1 MVSSISLTGLASNDP
16 VPGNYI
22 EVNFAQGPAS
32 SGASEYSVV
41 LIGNR
46 LSTGSAQDDGY
57 IYGPD
62 TVVPL
67 TSEADA
73 IALFG
78 SGSELHRMIR
88 KFLKVNKSTSVY
100 AIAVTESSGS
110 KATGVITLA
119 TTATAAATARVYV
132 GGEFV
137 DASIVTGDTASV
149 IGDSVA
155 AAVNARTDWAV
166 TAVNAS
172 GTVTLTAKQKGLRGN
187 QLRFAVRIL
196 GSCAT
201 TATPTANST
210 AFTGGTTAD
219 SNVAALAT
227 LSSQRFYYQVS
238 AAEDATQFGAVVTQ
252 VGTMAAPLVGLR
264 QRAFAGSVDTLAN
277 VTTVA
282 TGLNAARAEVTWQ
295 QNSDWTPAELAAN
308 AAAVYSL
315 FEAAAVPR
323 CNFSGF
329 GTDAVTTAFWQLKA
343 PISGTV
349 PTRNQLKS
357 ALNNGI
363 TPVGV
368 GKSGATYLVKRV
380 TTRSLNGSVPDYRI
394 RDAHKVTVA
403 DKFADDLNVKQSAQ
417 LSGKLIGNDPGKGQR
432 VPGQNVVTPRVLKA
446 LIDQLSREYGNNDLL
461 ENVDDI
467 IDGTVVIRESA
478 PNTRLSARIPLDII
492 DILDQVAT
500 AVDQV
505 G

>member
-16 VPGNYI
+16 VPGNYV

-32 SGASEYSVV
+32 SGASEYSAV

-62 TVVPL
+62 TNVTL
-67 TSEADA
+67 TNEADA
-73 IALFG
+73 IQLFG
-78 SGSELHRMIR
+78 SGSELHRMYK
-88 KFLKVNKSTSVY
+88 KFLAVNKSTSVY
-100 AIAVTESSGS
+100 AICVTESSGS
-110 KATGVITLA
+110 RATGSIVFT
-119 TTATAAATARVYV
+119 TTATASATARVWV

-149 IGDSVA
+149 IGDAVA
-155 AAVNARTDWAV
+155 AAVNARTDWAC
-166 TAVNAS
+166 TAANAS

-187 QLRFAVRIL
+187 SLRFSARII
-196 GSCAT
+196 GAAGT
-201 TATPTANST
+201 TVTPTANAT

-219 SNVAALAT
+219 SNIAALAT
-227 LSSQRFYYQVS
+227 LSGTRYYYQVS
-238 AAEDATQFGAVVTQ
+238 AAEDATQFGALVTQ

-264 QRAFAGSVDTLAN
+264 QRAIGGSVDTLAN
-277 VTTVA
+277 ATTVA
-282 TGLNAARAEVTWQ
+282 TGLNAARAELVWQ
-295 QNSDWTPAELAAN
+295 QNSNWTPAELAAN

-315 FEAAAVPR
+315 FEASSVPR

-343 PISGTV
+343 PVAGTV
-349 PTRNQLKS
+349 PTRNQIKS
-357 ALNNGI
+357 ALNNGL

-380 TTRSLNGSVPDYRI
+380 TTRSLNGAQPDYRI
-394 RDAHKVTVA
+394 RDSHKVTVA
-403 DKFADDLNVKQSAQ
+403 DRFADDLINKQSAQ
-417 LSGKLIGNDPGKGQR
+417 LSGKLIGNDPAKGQQ
-432 VPGQNVVTPRVLKA
+432 VPGANVVTPRVLKA
-446 LIDQLSREYGNNDLL
+446 LIDQQTREYGNNDLL
-461 ENVDDI
+461 ENVQDI
-467 IDGTVVIRESA
+467 VDNTVVIRESA
-478 PNTRLSARIPLDII
+478 PNTRLSARVPLDII